1 MLLAALLQE
10 LPAAMLEADAA
21 DHVIRTGAEWVDVAI
36 AESWFEDDQEVAQ
49 IIGRL
54 RTRKRIEMVKY
65 DLQNV
70 LGRRLDRWADPFVW
84 TALWLREAPASD
96 VRTWRNFAIL
106 ANALSK
112 GHDLTDIAPMRDIA
126 ARTVMTLA

>member
-21 DHVIRTGAEWVDVAI
+21 DHVIRTGAERVGDAI
-36 AESWFEDDQEVAQ
+36 AESWFEHVQEVAQ
-49 IIGRL
+49 IIGRP
-54 RTRKRIEMVKY
+54 RARKRTEMVKY
-65 DLQNV
+65 VLQNV
-70 LGRRLDRWADPFVW
+70 LGRRRDRWADPFVW
-84 TALWLREAPASD
+84 TALWLREAPGSD
-96 VRTWRNFAIL
+96 GRPWRNFAIL

-126 ARTVMTLA
+126 ARTVMALA